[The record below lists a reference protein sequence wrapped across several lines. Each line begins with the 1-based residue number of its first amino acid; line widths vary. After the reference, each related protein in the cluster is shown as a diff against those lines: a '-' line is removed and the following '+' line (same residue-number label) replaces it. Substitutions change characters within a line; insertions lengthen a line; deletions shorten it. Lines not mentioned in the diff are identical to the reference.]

1 MKYLVVVEGGA
12 TSFGAYV
19 PDLPGCIAVGTS
31 RAEVMEM
38 IHDAVEM
45 HLESLREQGQP
56 LPVPQSSSELIEVH
70 A

>member
-31 RAEVMEM
+31 RAEVMEL
-38 IHDAVEM
+38 IHDAIEL
-45 HLESLREQGQP
+45 HIESLREQGMAVP
-56 LPVPQSSSELIEVH
+56 APQSSPELIEI
-70 A
+70 AA

>member
-19 PDLPGCIAVGTS
+19 PDLPGCIAVGSS
-31 RAEVMEM
+31 RAEVMEL
-38 IHDAVEM
+38 IHDAIEM
-45 HLESLREQGQP
+45 HLESLREQGHS

>member
-1 MKYLVVVEGGA
+1 MKYLVVVEGSA

-19 PDLPGCIAVGTS
+19 PDLPGCIAVGAS

-38 IHDAVEM
+38 IHDAIEL
-45 HLESLREQGQP
+45 HLEDLKDQG
-56 LPVPQSSSELIEVH
+56 LAVPAPHSSPELIEVL